1 MSNRRKKREWRCRI
15 RGIQD
20 WRDAGEEGFRT
31 GGMQEK
37 RKLEKT
43 EGEKKERMDAGYW
56 RRGGCGWVADE
67 HVIQY
72 IPSMTKENLFSPA
85 VTE

>member
-1 MSNRRKKREWRCRI
+1 
-15 RGIQD
+15 
-20 WRDAGEEGFRT
+20 
-31 GGMQEK
+31 MQEK